1 MANTRI
7 SIAAA
12 NAQLD
17 ALTALL
23 DSGGYIEIREG
34 APPATCEAGDTG
46 TLLGTLTLSADAF
59 PAAAAN
65 TTSANSI
72 TGDASADASGT
83 AGHFRAKTVG
93 AVVVIQ
99 GDVTATSGGGDL
111 ELDTVTINSGDTID
125 VTSWALTQPV
135 A

>member
-34 APPATCEAGDTG
+34 APPATCEAADTG
-46 TLLGTLTLSADAF
+46 QLLGTLNLSADAF

-65 TTSANSI
+65 TTSANAIQPRPAVMFS
-72 TGDASADASGT
+72 THSG
-83 AGHFRAKTVG
+83 V
-93 AVVVIQ
+93 
-99 GDVTATSGGGDL
+99 
-111 ELDTVTINSGDTID
+111 
-125 VTSWALTQPV
+125 
-135 A
+135 